1 MSSGVGPALVADAET
16 TTEEATTQTVGR
28 TGTEVTG
35 VEGDTPGV
43 VAAGLEAGDDI
54 PIEVVAEMI

>member
-1 MSSGVGPALVADAET
+1 MSLGVGPDLVADAET
-16 TTEEATTQTVGR
+16 TAEEAATQTVGH

-54 PIEVVAEMI
+54 PIEAAAEII

>member
-1 MSSGVGPALVADAET
+1 MSSGVSPDLAADAEIT
-16 TTEEATTQTVGR
+16 AEEAATQTVGR

-43 VAAGLEAGDDI
+43 VTAGPEAGDDI
-54 PIEVVAEMI
+54 PIEVADEMI

>member
-1 MSSGVGPALVADAET
+1 MSSGVGPDLAADAET
-16 TTEEATTQTVGR
+16 TAEEAATQTVGR

-35 VEGDTPGV
+35 VEGDTSGV

-54 PIEVVAEMI
+54 PIEAAAEMI

>member
-1 MSSGVGPALVADAET
+1 M
-16 TTEEATTQTVGR
+16 GR
-28 TGTEVTG
+28 TGTDVTG

-54 PIEVVAEMI
+54 PIEAAAEMI